1 MRFSSF
7 LILFIQIYGEYA
19 ISKNNL
25 NYVCDKYIYIMV
37 NLEWYRT
44 FKSVYKNGNFSL
56 AAKELFI
63 SQPAVSQQISMLEAH
78 VGYKLFNR
86 KSKGVEST
94 EYAKLLNN
102 LIIEALD
109 RLENVE
115 NGFRA
120 KAFNANRLISI
131 GISKHLMRS
140 LGSTLVSKFDFI
152 DFSFHEND
160 ALFEL
165 VDSKKL
171 DFAVVTKQY
180 DTFDTIQKK
189 VGEIKQVIIGSNT
202 IDASELKSSIKIKD
216 FSAIEHWLNDQKWFS
231 HNAQIPHIKLFW
243 LHVFNK
249 KRPSMVPNYII
260 PSEYEMLEII
270 SKNTGI
276 AVVWDCNA
284 KSLIEESKIQ
294 LLWNSKQMPS
304 TEVFVLSGKNDNLST
319 IFENI
324 QLELKKVL
332 G

>member
-1 MRFSSF
+1 
-7 LILFIQIYGEYA
+7 
-19 ISKNNL
+19 
-25 NYVCDKYIYIMV
+25 MV

-86 KSKGVEST
+86 KSKGVEPT

-120 KAFNANRLISI
+120 KAFNANRLISV

-140 LGSTLVSKFDFI
+140 LGSALISKFDFI
-152 DFSFHEND
+152 DFSFHENNM
-160 ALFEL
+160 LFEL

-189 VGEIKQVIIGSNT
+189 VGEIKQIIVGSTN
-202 IDASELKSSIKIKD
+202 IDASELKSNIKAKD
-216 FSAIEHWLNDQKWFS
+216 FIAIEHWLNEQKWFS
-231 HNAQIPHIKLFW
+231 YDAGIPHIKLFW

-260 PSEYEMLEII
+260 PSEYEMLEIL
-270 SKNTGI
+270 SKNSGI
-276 AVVWDCNA
+276 AVVWNINSKDF
-284 KSLIEESKIQ
+284 IEEKKLQ

-304 TEVFVLSGKNDNLST
+304 TEVFLLSGKNDNLNT
-319 IFENI
+319 VFDKIE
-324 QLELKKVL
+324 LELKRVL

>member
-7 LILFIQIYGEYA
+7 LILFVQIYGEYA

-44 FKSVYKNGNFSL
+44 FKSVYKNGNFSM

-86 KSKGVEST
+86 KSKGVEPT

-140 LGSTLVSKFDFI
+140 LGSALVSKFDFI

-160 ALFEL
+160 ILFEL

-171 DFAVVTKQY
+171 DFAIVTKQY

-189 VGEIKQVIIGSNT
+189 VGEIKQVIVGSNT
-202 IDASELKSSIKIKD
+202 IDASELKSGIKIKD
-216 FSAIEHWLNDQKWFS
+216 FSAIENWLNDQKWFS

-270 SKNTGI
+270 SINTGI
-276 AVVWDCNA
+276 GVVWDINA
-284 KSLIEESKIQ
+284 KNLIEENKIQ

-324 QLELKKVL
+324 QQELKRVL

>member
-1 MRFSSF
+1 
-7 LILFIQIYGEYA
+7 
-19 ISKNNL
+19 
-25 NYVCDKYIYIMV
+25 MV

-44 FKSVYKNGNFSL
+44 FKSVYKNCNFSL

-86 KSKGVEST
+86 KSKGVEAT

-120 KAFNANRLISI
+120 KAINANRLISI
-131 GISKHLMRS
+131 GISKHLMSS
-140 LGSTLVSKFDFI
+140 LGSALVSIFDFI
-152 DFSFHEND
+152 DFSFHED
-160 ALFEL
+160 DTLFDL

-171 DFAVVTKQY
+171 DFAIVTKQY

-189 VGEIKQVIIGSNT
+189 VGEIKQVIVGSNN
-202 IDASELKSSIKIKD
+202 IDISELKTNIKIKD
-216 FSAIEHWLNDQKWFS
+216 FTATEYWLNDQKWFS

-243 LHVFNK
+243 LYVFNK
-249 KRPSMVPNYII
+249 KRPSMIPNYII

-270 SKNTGI
+270 SKNTGVG
-276 AVVWDCNA
+276 VVWDINA
-284 KSLIEESKIQ
+284 KRLLAENKIQ

-304 TEVFVLSGKNDNLST
+304 TEVFVLSGKNENLNT

-324 QLELKKVL
+324 QLELKRIL
-332 G
+332 E

>member
-1 MRFSSF
+1 
-7 LILFIQIYGEYA
+7 
-19 ISKNNL
+19 
-25 NYVCDKYIYIMV
+25 MV

-86 KSKGVEST
+86 KSKGVEPT

-131 GISKHLMRS
+131 GISKHLMSS
-140 LGSTLVSKFDFI
+140 LGSALLSKFEFI
-152 DFSFHEND
+152 DFSFHENEV
-160 ALFEL
+160 LFEL
-165 VDSKKL
+165 VNSKKL
-171 DFAVVTKQY
+171 DFAIVTKQY

-189 VGEIKQVIIGSNT
+189 LGEIKQIILGSTN
-202 IDASELKSSIKIKD
+202 IDASELKSKIKSKD
-216 FSAIEHWLNDQKWFS
+216 FDSVEHWLNDQKWFS
-231 HNAQIPHIKLFW
+231 HDAGIPHIKLFW
-243 LHVFNK
+243 LYVFNK

-260 PSEYEMLEII
+260 PSEYEMIEML

-276 AVVWDCNA
+276 AVVWNINA
-284 KSLIEESKIQ
+284 KNFIEEKRIQ
-294 LLWNSKQMPS
+294 LLWDSKQMPS
-304 TEVFVLSGKNDNLST
+304 TAVFLLSGKNDNLSA
-319 IFENI
+319 IFEKI
-324 QLELKKVL
+324 ELELKSVL

>member
-1 MRFSSF
+1 MLS
-7 LILFIQIYGEYA
+7 QIYIEYA

-44 FKSVYKNGNFSL
+44 FKSVYKNSNFSL

-63 SQPAVSQQISMLEAH
+63 SQPAVSQQMSMLEAH

-86 KSKGVEST
+86 KSKGVEPT
-94 EYAKLLNN
+94 EYAKLFNN

-120 KAFNANRLISI
+120 KALNANRLMSI
-131 GISKHLMRS
+131 GVSKHLMRS
-140 LGSTLVSKFDFI
+140 LGSALISKFDFV
-152 DFSFHEND
+152 DFRFYEND
-160 ALFEL
+160 ILFDL

-171 DFAVVTKQY
+171 DFAIVTQRY
-180 DTFDTIQKK
+180 ETFDTVQRK
-189 VGEIKQVIIGSNT
+189 VGEIKQVIVGSNT
-202 IDASELKSSIKIKD
+202 IDASELKSNIKMKD
-216 FSAIEHWLNDQKWFS
+216 FAAIEQWLNDQKWFS
-231 HNAQIPHIKLFW
+231 NNAQIPHIKLFW

-249 KRPSMVPNYII
+249 KRPSMIANYII

-270 SKNTGI
+270 SENTGI
-276 AVVWDCNA
+276 AVVWNCNA
-284 KSLIEESKIQ
+284 KSLIEENKIQ
-294 LLWNSKQMPS
+294 LLWNSELMPC
-304 TEVFVLSGKNDNLST
+304 TEVFLLSGKNDSLNS

-324 QLELKKVL
+324 LLELKKVL
-332 G
+332 A

>member
-1 MRFSSF
+1 MFV
-7 LILFIQIYGEYA
+7 QIYGEYA

-86 KSKGVEST
+86 KSKGVEPT

-140 LGSTLVSKFDFI
+140 LGSALVSKFDFI

-180 DTFDTIQKK
+180 DTFDTVQKK
-189 VGEIKQVIIGSNT
+189 VGEIKQVIVGSID
-202 IDASELKSSIKIKD
+202 IDATELKSRIKIKD
-216 FSAIEHWLNDQKWFS
+216 FSATEQWLNDQKWFS

-249 KRPSMVPNYII
+249 KRPSMIPNYII

-276 AVVWDCNA
+276 GVVWDINA
-284 KSLIEESKIQ
+284 KNLIEENKIQ
-294 LLWNSKQMPS
+294 LLWNSRQMPS

-324 QLELKKVL
+324 QVELKKVL

>member
-1 MRFSSF
+1 
-7 LILFIQIYGEYA
+7 
-19 ISKNNL
+19 
-25 NYVCDKYIYIMV
+25 MV

-63 SQPAVSQQISMLEAH
+63 SQPAVSQQIAMLEAH

-86 KSKGVEST
+86 KSKGVEPT

-120 KAFNANRLISI
+120 KAFNANRLISV
-131 GISKHLMRS
+131 GISKHLMSS
-140 LGSTLVSKFDFI
+140 LGSALLSKFEFI
-152 DFSFHEND
+152 DFSFYENNQ
-160 ALFEL
+160 LFDL

-171 DFAVVTKQY
+171 DFAIVTKQY

-189 VGEIKQVIIGSNT
+189 LGEIKQIIVGSNN
-202 IDASELKSSIKIKD
+202 IDVSELKLNIKNKD
-216 FSAIEHWLNDQKWFS
+216 FSAVENWLNDQKWFS
-231 HNAQIPHIKLFW
+231 HDSGIPHIKLFW

-249 KRPSMVPNYII
+249 KRPSMIPNYII
-260 PSEYEMLEII
+260 PSEYEMLEIL

-276 AVVWDCNA
+276 AVVWNINA
-284 KSLIEESKIQ
+284 KDLLAEKKVQ
-294 LLWNSKQMPS
+294 LVWDCKQMPS
-304 TEVFVLSGKNDNLST
+304 TNVFLLSGKKVDISA

-324 QLELKKVL
+324 EQELKKVL
-332 G
+332 Q

>member
-1 MRFSSF
+1 
-7 LILFIQIYGEYA
+7 
-19 ISKNNL
+19 
-25 NYVCDKYIYIMV
+25 MV

-86 KSKGVEST
+86 KSKGVEPT

-131 GISKHLMRS
+131 GISKNLMSS
-140 LGSTLVSKFDFI
+140 LGSALLSKFEFI

-160 ALFEL
+160 VLFEL

-189 VGEIKQVIIGSNT
+189 LGEIKQIIVGSTN
-202 IDASELKSSIKIKD
+202 IDATELKSNIKIKD
-216 FSAIEHWLNDQKWFS
+216 FSATEQWLNDQKWFS

-249 KRPSMVPNYII
+249 KRPSMIPNYII
-260 PSEYEMLEII
+260 PSEYEMIEML

-276 AVVWDCNA
+276 AVVWNINA
-284 KSLIEESKIQ
+284 KNFIEEKRIQ

-304 TEVFVLSGKNDNLST
+304 TDVFLLSGKNDNLIA
-319 IFENI
+319 IFEKI
-324 QLELKKVL
+324 ELELKRVL
-332 G
+332 E

>member
-1 MRFSSF
+1 
-7 LILFIQIYGEYA
+7 
-19 ISKNNL
+19 
-25 NYVCDKYIYIMV
+25 MV

-63 SQPAVSQQISMLEAH
+63 SQPAVSQQIGMLEAH

-86 KSKGVEST
+86 KSKGVEPT

-120 KAFNANRLISI
+120 KAFNANRLISV
-131 GISKHLMRS
+131 GVSKHFMSS
-140 LGSTLVSKFDFI
+140 LGSALLSKFEFI

-160 ALFEL
+160 QLFEL
-165 VDSKKL
+165 VDSKKI
-171 DFAVVTKQY
+171 DFAIVTKRY

-189 VGEIKQVIIGSNT
+189 VGEIKQIIVGSNG
-202 IDASELKSSIKIKD
+202 IDASELKAGIKAKD
-216 FSAIEHWLNDQKWFS
+216 FTAIENWLNNQKWFS
-231 HNAQIPHIKLFW
+231 HDSGIPHIKLFW
-243 LHVFNK
+243 LHVFDK

-260 PSEYEMLEII
+260 PSEYEMLELL
-270 SKNTGI
+270 SKNIGI
-276 AVVWDCNA
+276 AVVWNINA
-284 KSLIEESKIQ
+284 KDLLAENSIQ
-294 LLWNSKQMPS
+294 LLWDSNQMPS
-304 TEVFVLSGKNDNLST
+304 TEVFLLAGKREDK
-319 IFENI
+319 IEFFENI
-324 QLELKKVL
+324 EVELKRVL

>member
-1 MRFSSF
+1 
-7 LILFIQIYGEYA
+7 
-19 ISKNNL
+19 
-25 NYVCDKYIYIMV
+25 MV

-86 KSKGVEST
+86 KSKGVEPT

-120 KAFNANRLISI
+120 KAFNANRLLSI
-131 GISKHLMRS
+131 GISKHLMSS
-140 LGSTLVSKFDFI
+140 LGSALVSKFEFI

-160 ALFEL
+160 MLFEL

-180 DTFDTIQKK
+180 DTFDTIQQK
-189 VGEIKQVIIGSNT
+189 VGEIKQVIIGSNN
-202 IDASELKSSIKIKD
+202 IDSSKLKSDIKERD
-216 FSAIEHWLNDQKWFS
+216 LMAIEYWLNEQKWFS

-276 AVVWDCNA
+276 AVVWNCNA
-284 KSLIEESKIQ
+284 KSLIQEKKIQ
-294 LLWNSKQMPS
+294 LLWNSIEMPC
-304 TEVFVLSGKNDNLST
+304 TNVFLLSGKNDNLNAL
-319 IFENI
+319 FKNI
-324 QLELKKVL
+324 EVELKRVL
-332 G
+332 S

>member
-1 MRFSSF
+1 M
-7 LILFIQIYGEYA
+7 
-19 ISKNNL
+19 
-25 NYVCDKYIYIMV
+25 
-37 NLEWYRT
+37 
-44 FKSVYKNGNFSL
+44 

-86 KSKGVEST
+86 KSKGVEPT

-131 GISKHLMRS
+131 GISQHLMSS
-140 LGSTLVSKFDFI
+140 LGSCLISKFDFI

-160 ALFEL
+160 TLFEL

-171 DFAVVTKQY
+171 DFAVVTQKY

-189 VGEIKQVIIGSNT
+189 VGEIKQIIVGSTN
-202 IDASELKSSIKIKD
+202 IEASEVKSKIKTKD
-216 FSAIEHWLNDQKWFS
+216 FLAVEQWLNEQKWFS
-231 HNAQIPHIKLFW
+231 YDARIPHIKLFW

-249 KRPSMVPNYII
+249 KRPSMIPSFII
-260 PSEYEMLEII
+260 PSEYEMLEIL
-270 SKNTGI
+270 SKNNGI
-276 AVVWDCNA
+276 AVVWDINA
-284 KSLIEESKIQ
+284 ALFIQDKKLQ

-304 TEVFVLSGKNDNLST
+304 TEVFLLSGKNDNLNT
-319 IFENI
+319 IFQNI
-324 QLELKKVL
+324 EVELKAVL

>member
-1 MRFSSF
+1 
-7 LILFIQIYGEYA
+7 
-19 ISKNNL
+19 
-25 NYVCDKYIYIMV
+25 MV

-86 KSKGVEST
+86 KSKGVEPT

-131 GISKHLMRS
+131 GISKHLMSS
-140 LGSTLVSKFDFI
+140 LGSALVSKFDFI

-160 ALFEL
+160 VLFEL

-189 VGEIKQVIIGSNT
+189 LGEIKQIIVGSTN
-202 IDASELKSSIKIKD
+202 IDATELKSNIKIKD
-216 FSAIEHWLNDQKWFS
+216 FSAIEQWLNDQKWFS

-249 KRPSMVPNYII
+249 KRPSMIPNYII

-270 SKNTGI
+270 SKNSGI

-284 KSLIEESKIQ
+284 KSLMQENKIQ

-304 TEVFVLSGKNDNLST
+304 TEVFLLSSKNDNLS
-319 IFENI
+319 IVFENI
-324 QLELKKVL
+324 QLELKRVL
-332 G
+332 A

>member
-1 MRFSSF
+1 MIC
-7 LILFIQIYGEYA
+7 LIIIDEQIYDEYG

-86 KSKGVEST
+86 KSKGVEPT

-120 KAFNANRLISI
+120 KAFNANQLISV
-131 GISKHLMRS
+131 GISRHLMS
-140 LGSTLVSKFDFI
+140 SVGAALISKFDFI
-152 DFSFHEND
+152 DFTFNKNEN
-160 ALFEL
+160 LFEL

-171 DFAVVTKQY
+171 DFAIVTAKY

-189 VGEIKQVIIGSNT
+189 LGDIKQIIVGSTN
-202 IDASELKSSIKIKD
+202 IDASELKSTIKNKD
-216 FSAIEHWLNDQKWFS
+216 FVKVENWLNEQKWFS
-231 HNAQIPHIKLFW
+231 YDAGIPHIKLFW

-249 KRPSMVPNYII
+249 KRPSMVSNYII
-260 PSEYEMLEII
+260 PSEYEMLEIL
-270 SKNTGI
+270 SKNSGI
-276 AVVWDCNA
+276 AVVWDINA
-284 KSLIEESKIQ
+284 KDFIQENKIQ
-294 LLWNSKQMPS
+294 LLWDSKQMPS
-304 TEVFVLSGKNDNLST
+304 TEVFLLSGKNENLKT
-319 IFENI
+319 VFENI
-324 QLELKKVL
+324 EVELKSVL

>member
-1 MRFSSF
+1 
-7 LILFIQIYGEYA
+7 
-19 ISKNNL
+19 
-25 NYVCDKYIYIMV
+25 MV

-63 SQPAVSQQISMLEAH
+63 SQPAVSQQIVMLEAH

-86 KSKGVEST
+86 KSKGVEPT

-120 KAFNANRLISI
+120 KAFNANRLISV
-131 GISKHLMRS
+131 GISKHLMSS
-140 LGSTLVSKFDFI
+140 LGSILLSMYDFI
-152 DFSFHEND
+152 DFSFYNND
-160 ALFEL
+160 QLFEL

-171 DFAVVTKQY
+171 DFAIVTKKY

-189 VGEIKQVIIGSNT
+189 LGEIKQVIVGSNT
-202 IDASELKSSIKIKD
+202 INDSELKLSIKNKD
-216 FSAIEHWLNDQKWFS
+216 FIAIENWLNNQKWFS
-231 HNAQIPHIKLFW
+231 HDSGIPHIKLFW

-260 PSEYEMLEII
+260 PSEYEMLELV
-270 SKNTGI
+270 SKNTGV
-276 AVVWDCNA
+276 AVVWNCNA
-284 KSLIEESKIQ
+284 KNFIAEKRVQ
-294 LLWNSKQMPS
+294 LLWDSDTMPA
-304 TEVFVLSGKNDNLST
+304 TEVFLLSGKN
-319 IFENI
+319 ENI
-324 QLELKKVL
+324 SEIFKKIEIELQKAL
-332 G
+332 A

>member
-1 MRFSSF
+1 
-7 LILFIQIYGEYA
+7 
-19 ISKNNL
+19 
-25 NYVCDKYIYIMV
+25 MV

-86 KSKGVEST
+86 KSKGVEPT

-120 KAFNANRLISI
+120 KAINANRLISI
-131 GISKHLMRS
+131 GISKHLMSS
-140 LGSTLVSKFDFI
+140 LGSALVSKFDFI
-152 DFSFHEND
+152 DFSFHED
-160 ALFEL
+160 DTLFEL

-171 DFAVVTKQY
+171 DFAIVTKQY

-189 VGEIKQVIIGSNT
+189 VGEIKQVIVGSNN
-202 IDASELKSSIKIKD
+202 IDISELKSNIKIKD
-216 FSAIEHWLNDQKWFS
+216 FTATEYWLNDQKWFS

-249 KRPSMVPNYII
+249 KRPSMIPNYII

-270 SKNTGI
+270 SKNTGVG
-276 AVVWDCNA
+276 VVWDINA
-284 KSLIEESKIQ
+284 KRLLAENKIQ

-304 TEVFVLSGKNDNLST
+304 TEVFVLSGKNENLST

-324 QLELKKVL
+324 QLELKRIL